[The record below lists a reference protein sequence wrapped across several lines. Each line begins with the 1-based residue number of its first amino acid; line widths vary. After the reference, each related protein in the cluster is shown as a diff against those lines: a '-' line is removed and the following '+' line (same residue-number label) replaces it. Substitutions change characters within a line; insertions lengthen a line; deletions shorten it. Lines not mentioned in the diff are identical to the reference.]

1 MPAKECNNG
10 MWKWGETGECKY
22 ESQEEAEQDNEDYR
36 ELIGTIISEG
46 IELPLFDTIEEAE
59 KEAERL
65 GGQGYH
71 EHTIDGKIYYMPFS
85 SHEEAKEILQKEEN
99 KLDLKNKKIW
109 EQKYNNID
117 MEKRIF
123 NLESRVEQR
132 EDGKEVVIGHASV
145 YNSRSEDLGGFYEY
159 IAEGAFTDDL
169 IKKSDVRA
177 LINHDPNM
185 VLARS
190 KNGEGTL
197 KLTPDT
203 KGLAYSYEMPDLSY
217 AKDLSVNL
225 RNGNITQ
232 SSFAFTISSDVWS
245 TDDEGNDIRTI
256 TGIDKLYDISSVT
269 YPAYAHAESD
279 LIVAQRGLAVYK
291 ERKENQKE
299 ENDLVKRSLLKL
311 KIELKKR

>member
-1 MPAKECNNG
+1 MPAEECNNG

-22 ESQEEAEQDNEDYR
+22 ETQEEAEEDNKDYN
-36 ELIGTIISEG
+36 EKDV
-46 IELPLFDTIEEAE
+46 IE
-59 KEAERL
+59 
-65 GGQGYH
+65 
-71 EHTIDGKIYYMPFS
+71 
-85 SHEEAKEILQKEEN
+85 
-99 KLDLKNKKIW
+99 KIW
-109 EQKYNNID
+109 DKKYNNLI
-117 MEKRIF
+117 MEKRLF

-145 YNSRSEDLGGFYEY
+145 YNSRSENLGGFYEY
-159 IAEGAFTDDL
+159 IAEGAFTEDL
-169 IKKSDVRA
+169 INKSDVRA
-177 LINHDPNM
+177 LINHDPNL

-203 KGLAYSYEMPDLSY
+203 KGLAYEYEMPDLSY

-232 SSFAFTISSDVWS
+232 SSFAFTVESDEWT
-245 TDDEGNDIRTI
+245 TDQEGNDIRTI

-269 YPAYAHAESD
+269 YPAYSQAESD

-291 ERKENQKE
+291 ERKENERE
-299 ENDLVKRSLLKL
+299 ENDLVARSLAKL
-311 KIELKKR
+311 KIELIKRIK

>member
-1 MPAKECNNG
+1 
-10 MWKWGETGECKY
+10 
-22 ESQEEAEQDNEDYR
+22 
-36 ELIGTIISEG
+36 
-46 IELPLFDTIEEAE
+46 
-59 KEAERL
+59 
-65 GGQGYH
+65 
-71 EHTIDGKIYYMPFS
+71 
-85 SHEEAKEILQKEEN
+85 
-99 KLDLKNKKIW
+99 
-109 EQKYNNID
+109 
-117 MEKRIF
+117 
-123 NLESRVEQR
+123 
-132 EDGKEVVIGHASV
+132 
-145 YNSRSEDLGGFYEY
+145 
-159 IAEGAFTDDL
+159 
-169 IKKSDVRA
+169 
-177 LINHDPNM
+177 
-185 VLARS
+185 
-190 KNGEGTL
+190 
-197 KLTPDT
+197 
-203 KGLAYSYEMPDLSY
+203 MPDLSY